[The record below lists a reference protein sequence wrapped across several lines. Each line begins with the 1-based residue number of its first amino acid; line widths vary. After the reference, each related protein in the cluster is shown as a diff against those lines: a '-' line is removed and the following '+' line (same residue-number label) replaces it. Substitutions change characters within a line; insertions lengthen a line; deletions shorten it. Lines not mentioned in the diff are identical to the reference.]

1 MSWPCR
7 TYRFTVPFVKAKQR
21 PRLGRGG
28 NAYTPRETKR
38 AEARVAEAYRSLV
51 GDVEPA
57 PGYVPVK
64 LEIVVRR
71 RLPKRVPKRVVARRD
86 LGKPDLD
93 NVTKLVKDALNGVA
107 WEDDCQV
114 VDEHA
119 WREWRVRRDTDELEV
134 AVTVPRFW
142 DPSWNEMRSDEKE

>member
-1 MSWPCR
+1 MSWPTR
-7 TYRFTVPFVKAKQR
+7 TYRFTVPFVKGKQR

-28 NAYTPRETKR
+28 NVYTPRETRK
-38 AEARVAEAYRSLV
+38 AEAQVAEAYRNLV
-51 GDVEPA
+51 GNATPA
-57 PGYVPVK
+57 PAYVPVR
-64 LEIVVRR
+64 LEITVRR
-71 RLPKRVPKRVVARRD
+71 RLPKRVPRRVLARRD

-114 VDEHA
+114 VDERA
-119 WREWRVRRDTDELEV
+119 WREWRTRRETDVMEI

-142 DPSWNEMRSDEKE
+142 DSSWNEMRSRDE